1 MYQVIIVDD
10 ESKIRSGIAHL
21 FPWKQLGFEIAGVFA
36 NGEEAYEYVLNHP
49 VDLILSDIRMP
60 IMDGLDL
67 SAKLT
72 QNSNI
77 KIIFFSGYQDFEYAR
92 HALRNGVSDY
102 LLKPVKYDDL
112 LPCLTR
118 IKETLDQEHHQT
130 DTQTEEK
137 LSYYEK
143 IISTVHSYLDQNFQT
158 ATLERAAR
166 LVNLSPNYLSR
177 IMKEYSDSSFSDY
190 LLKTRMNHAAQ
201 MLRDIQFKQY
211 EIAYRV
217 GYDNP
222 KNFSRAFHQY
232 FHMTPSEYR
241 TSPTI

>member
-1 MYQVIIVDD
+1 MYQVIIADD

-21 FPWKQLGFEIAGVFA
+21 FPWKQLGFEIAGVFS
-36 NGEEAYEYVLNHP
+36 NGEDAYEYTLNHP

-60 IMDGLDL
+60 IMSGLDL
-67 SAKLT
+67 AEKLMS
-72 QNSNI
+72 NPNI
-77 KIIFFSGYQDFEYAR
+77 KVIFFSGYQDFEYAR

-102 LLKPVKYDDL
+102 LLKPIKYDDL
-112 LPCLTR
+112 LTCLTR
-118 IKETLDQEHHQT
+118 IKETLDQERHQT
-130 DTQTEEK
+130 DRPAEEN

-143 IISTVHSYLDQNFQT
+143 IISTVHCYLDKNFQT
-158 ATLERAAR
+158 ATLEQAAQ

-177 IMKEYSDSSFSDY
+177 IMKEHSDSSFSDY
-190 LLKTRMNHAAQ
+190 LLKTRMNNAAR
-201 MLRDIQFKQY
+201 MLRDIQYKQY

-241 TSPTI
+241 TNPTE